1 MCGAEFLRLHSSARD
16 DPNPFNSAL
25 FAMNVKGPV
34 TMTTFL
40 ELLFV
45 AIGLVLFMFVQVAV
59 LAVMWYSAGPEFA
72 FVDDGPMASP
82 QWCLGM
88 LAGAT
93 AGAAASGSLLRRL
106 SSLRSVHVL
115 CLVLIT
121 LNLLGAATVEQRRA
135 TSTVREVDIRKLA
148 FAEAGE
154 YAVSPIW
161 FYVAAVALN
170 PLAAMGAAHRRK

>member
-1 MCGAEFLRLHSSARD
+1 
-16 DPNPFNSAL
+16 
-25 FAMNVKGPV
+25 
-34 TMTTFL
+34 
-40 ELLFV
+40 
-45 AIGLVLFMFVQVAV
+45 MFVQVAV

-82 QWCLGM
+82 QWCFGM

-121 LNLLGAATVEQRRA
+121 LNLLGAATVEQFRRA
-135 TSTVREVDIRKLA
+135 STVREVDIRKLA
-148 FAEAGE
+148 SAEAGE
-154 YAVSPIW
+154 YAVSSI
-161 FYVAAVALN
+161 
-170 PLAAMGAAHRRK
+170 

>member
-72 FVDDGPMASP
+72 FVDDGPMAST

-93 AGAAASGSLLRRL
+93 AIAVASACLPRRL
-106 SSLRSVHVL
+106 SLLRSVHVL
-115 CLVLIT
+115 FLVLIT
-121 LNLLGAATVEQRRA
+121 PNLMGAATVEQRRRA
-135 TSTVREVDIRKLA
+135 STVGEVDIRKLA

-154 YAVSPIW
+154 DTVSPI
-161 FYVAAVALN
+161 
-170 PLAAMGAAHRRK
+170 